1 MRQYDLSNYYK
12 RKKVNEE
19 SSSSASSEEGNE
31 DLNNNFLSEHI
42 QVLKPV
48 VIDKP
53 TLNNKSKILQEKFA
67 EVIKG
72 DSQVKANNKHLEK
85 NLEEKYGIGY
95 QLLKKAGYKIGNG
108 LGKEEQGITD
118 PIEIKKRIKNS
129 GLSKNNEYEDVF
141 KNDKKNNFV
150 LGKKRENENKI
161 KEEIN
166 EDILNF
172 ENLINEFRNNPNNEE
187 KIMKLLSRVKKG
199 KSDKQYNVFNPNPNN
214 QKNNKEYYANL
225 LSQIKKK
232 VCDYLLLYY
241 SNSNNKVVYE
251 KLNETVNDDNKNN
264 FIECEEKQKFFEK
277 LQKNKNFYFTPLKE
291 STDKEEVLLSIHSFI
306 TNYIDLCSQHEKLY
320 KYSYNKLT
328 KFCLEKV
335 ILLIKSL
342 NILGFSFLSVSISKQ
357 LISICKNM
365 KNLLDKTYNET
376 PIENISEHMF
386 SKKENQ
392 KEDEFPYEKSAKYYC
407 LFLYE
412 ILVKNLIQ
420 IINIE
425 WNVLEYDK
433 LVLFFKIYSEI
444 LPKCFLDL
452 LSDLISKKIITWLNL
467 NYEFLPEKGNLNV
480 HFWIHPWFDI
490 INMDSIT
497 KISYILEKKI
507 MDNIHSWGIEDEE
520 VNMKLISLL
529 VPWKNIFDKQFFKDL
544 FKKFYGPKLN
554 YLFDKI
560 EINPVNQK
568 LDTFIILFQL
578 NDNDVVPKE
587 KCVEILKNKFFNK
600 FIKVLDHWLKTG
612 KKTKEKKEE
621 IEIWYKGWKELFKDN
636 YLQFEE
642 IKNEFKDALILIYNY
657 TKVN

>member
-1 MRQYDLSNYYK
+1 MKQYDLSNYHK
-12 RKKVNEE
+12 RKNSNEE
-19 SSSSASSEEGNE
+19 VASSSSEEEGNE

-42 QVLKPV
+42 QISKPV

-53 TLNNKSKILQEKFA
+53 TLNNKNKNLQEKFA
-67 EVIKG
+67 EAIKG
-72 DSQVKANNKHLEK
+72 DNPVKANNKHLEK

-118 PIEIKKRIKNS
+118 PIEIKKRTKNS
-129 GLSKNNEYEDVF
+129 GLAKNNEYEDVF

-150 LGKKRENENKI
+150 LGKKRENESKI

-172 ENLINEFRNNPNNEE
+172 ENLINEYRNNPNNEE
-187 KIMKLLSRVKKG
+187 KIMKLLSQVKKEKRVK
-199 KSDKQYNVFNPNPNN
+199 QFNVVNPNSKN
-214 QKNNKEYYANL
+214 QNKNKEYYANL
-225 LSQIKKK
+225 LYQTKNK

-251 KLNETVNDDNKNN
+251 KLSETVNDDNKNN
-264 FIECEEKQKFFEK
+264 FIECEEKQKFLEN
-277 LQKNKNFYFTPLKE
+277 LQKNKNLYLTPLIDC
-291 STDKEEVLLSIHSFI
+291 TDKEKVLLSIQSFI
-306 TNYIDLCSQHEKLY
+306 TNYITLCNQHERLY

-335 ILLIKSL
+335 IILIKSL
-342 NILGFSFLSVSISKQ
+342 NLSKVSFLSTSISKQ
-357 LISICKNM
+357 LISICKDI
-365 KNLLDKTYNET
+365 KVLLDKTYNET
-376 PIENISEHMF
+376 PIENLSEHMF
-386 SKKENQ
+386 SKKDNQ
-392 KEDEFPYEKSAKYYC
+392 NKEDFPYEKANKYYC
-407 LFLYE
+407 LFLHE
-412 ILVKNLIQ
+412 ILIKNLIQ

-433 LVLFFKIYSEI
+433 LVLFFKIYKQI
-444 LPKCFLDL
+444 LPKCFLNF
-452 LSDLISKKIITWLNL
+452 LSDLISTKIISWLNH
-467 NYEFLPEKGNLNV
+467 NYEFLPEKENLNV

-490 INMDSIT
+490 INLESVS
-497 KISYILEKKI
+497 KISYLLQKKI

-529 VPWKNIFDKQFFKDL
+529 VPWKNIFDKQFSKDL

-560 EINPVNQK
+560 EINPMNQK
-568 LDTFIILFQL
+568 LDTFIIMFQL
-578 NDNDVVPKE
+578 NDNDIVPKE

-600 FIKVLDHWLKTG
+600 FIKVLDQWLKTG

-657 TKVN
+657 TKGN